1 MTDHPARNAERQS
14 PGSETDETGRTR
26 AHVLVSGR
34 AQGVFFRAST
44 RQKASEL
51 GVSGWVMNR
60 PDGRVEAVFEG
71 GPAAVRRVV
80 EWMHEGPERAMVD
93 GVEVDYEEPRGESG
107 FSVS

>member
-1 MTDHPARNAERQS
+1 MTDHHTGNAEGHS
-14 PGSETDETGRTR
+14 PGSETGRTGRTR

-34 AQGVFFRAST
+34 VQGVFFRAST
-44 RQKASEL
+44 RQRASEL
-51 GVSGWVMNR
+51 GVSGWVANR

-71 GPAAVRRVV
+71 GPAAVRRMV
-80 EWMHEGPERAMVD
+80 EWMHEGPERATVD